1 MNGRPAVYVDAM
13 YGGLL
18 VFLQI
23 VLANMNDS
31 DADADTDLETGRLE
45 ASVTYTAHCAE
56 PIQHLRILLTGIRLS
71 ELPGRTNVSPSFPWR
86 A

>member
-23 VLANMNDS
+23 VLANMNES
-31 DADADTDLETGRLE
+31 NADADTDLETGRLE
-45 ASVTYTAHCAE
+45 ASVTYTTRCAE

-71 ELPGRTNVSPSFPWR
+71 ELPGRTNVSPSSPWR
-86 A
+86 T